1 MSDFERLQTGPAE
14 LAEVNDTLAAWRD
27 NDNQQAHI
35 VQFYE
40 DDAFLIQK

>member
-27 NDNQQAHI
+27 NDQQAHI

-40 DDAFLIQK
+40 DDTFLIQK